1 MADMQLLRAV
11 FVLAGLAVFA
21 TQARADVTVF
31 TGSAT
36 SPSNRQTTGV
46 AVGMTLVVVGFEFEY
61 ATVNEDLATGAP
73 ALRTGMANAFLQPP
87 AAIRGLRPYVTAGVG
102 LYQERAGTRTTTH
115 MGVNSGAGAK
125 VSLIGPLGARLDY
138 RIFRLQ
144 GAPQTS
150 LVHRIYIGA
159 SLSF

>member
-1 MADMQLLRAV
+1 MRLHQAV
-11 FVLAGLAVFA
+11 FILAGLAALA
-21 TQARADVTVF
+21 TPAHADVTAF
-31 TGSAT
+31 IGSAT

-61 ATVNEDLATGAP
+61 ATVKEDLAAGAP

-87 AAIRGLRPYVTAGVG
+87 MAIMGIRPYVTAGTG
-102 LYQERAGTRTTTH
+102 LYQERVGAATTTH
-115 MGVNSGAGAK
+115 MGFNSGAGAK

-138 RIFRLQ
+138 RVFKLR
-144 GAPQTS
+144 GTPQTS

-159 SLSF
+159 NLSF